1 MQDKIRLLMEETEC
15 EQGEAELA
23 LELAGNDLEQAIK
36 TIGSLLRHIFALK
49 GKFYFA
55 QKNLYGLLLAVIN
68 TKTQEIYRLRT
79 VVSYNPALYEN
90 PPEMDWFALEKRIFS
105 YRLDQ
110 GSLPDFTQ
118 QFEQRLRSYLMDNKD
133 IFHQFN
139 MSTVSDLIG
148 RFFELEG
155 GEASLSAEELN
166 LTQFRQLPS
175 GVNSP
180 DNKTAVQENEAVGVH
195 LTVTLEND
203 ENGREVSRLAEGDLI
218 ISRITDPRDIAH
230 YLAHLVGAKKEG
242 EMIPLPTSVKKVSS
256 SGDMTEVHV
265 YFAPNIIGVAH
276 LKNDSKV
283 KTVDPQPQSWW
294 KKMITWD

>member
-1 MQDKIRLLMEETEC
+1 MQDKIRLLMEETGC

-36 TIGSLLRHIFALK
+36 KIGSLLRHIVALK
-49 GKFYFA
+49 GKFHFP

-90 PPEMDWFALEKRIFS
+90 PPELDWFALEKRIFT
-105 YRLDQ
+105 YRLDE

-118 QFEQRLRSYLMDNKD
+118 QFEERLRSHLVGSKHVFNP
-133 IFHQFN
+133 FN
-139 MSTVSDLIG
+139 MDTVTGLIVQ
-148 RFFELEG
+148 FFEPEG
-155 GEASLSAEELN
+155 GTVTLSAEELN

-180 DNKTAVQENEAVGVH
+180 DNRAAVQESDTGGVQ
-195 LTVTLEND
+195 LTVTLEDD
-203 ENGREVSRLAEGDLI
+203 ENGREVSRLAEGDVI
-218 ISRITDPRDIAH
+218 ITRITDERDIAH

-242 EMIPLPTSVKKVSS
+242 EMIPLPTSVKKIAME
-256 SGDMTEVHV
+256 GELAEVHV

-276 LKNDSKV
+276 LKTDTRV

-294 KKMITWD
+294 KKMLPWD